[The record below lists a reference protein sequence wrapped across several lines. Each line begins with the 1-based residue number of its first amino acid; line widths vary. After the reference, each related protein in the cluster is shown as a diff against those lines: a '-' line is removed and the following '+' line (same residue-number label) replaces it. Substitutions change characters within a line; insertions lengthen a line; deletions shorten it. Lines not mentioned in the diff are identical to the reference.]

1 MRGLRSLLAAAACCV
16 PGIPACAAAS
26 LQCTL
31 QPPRPVLGHAVHW
44 EIRARD
50 LPPIP
55 MLSAPRLG
63 GDWLLQ
69 RQGSERSGDAAGHS
83 TQTLRLVLYPLASG
97 ALSLPAVRAGSLGC
111 PQRRVRIA
119 DSEPGQA
126 PLYLAAHALAARPVV
141 GQALRVDLDIGA
153 GGALDWR
160 PVRTGSDDG
169 VLRAVSTVSTEVQ
182 VGGRRI
188 AVQRQSWSYTPTRAG
203 TATIRFGLLRA
214 TPFGKLRV
222 YRVAPLRMQVA
233 GLPAYWPA
241 DAAVGRARL
250 RIEPA
255 PRRLDVGAAGVLRA
269 SLSGAQIGRA
279 ELLRLL
285 ARSARRVDP
294 ALRMDPPR
302 VSLDPA
308 SAHALAAVWDI
319 EWPFRVLRGGAARY
333 PRLRV
338 PYYDPLRGAPQ
349 LAVADWGAL
358 RVHDPRPLRLLEAC
372 ALVGGAVLLLALL
385 RAGVL
390 AARAGLVRARWHRIA
405 RRGDA
410 RALLHAWHE
419 AAARGD
425 PRTRTLRGWVDA
437 QRGAWAASQQPAI
450 ERLVADCER
459 QWYARPTPRAT
470 RARVPQQAQPGNP

>member
-188 AVQRQSWSYTPTRAG
+188 AVQRQNWSYTPTRAG

-222 YRVAPLRMQVA
+222 YAVAPLRLQVGA
-233 GLPAYWPA
+233 LPAYWPA
-241 DAAVGRARL
+241 DAAVGHARL

-255 PRRLDVGAAGVLRA
+255 PRRLDLGATTVLRA
-269 SLSGAQIGRA
+269 RLSGAQIGRA
-279 ELLRLL
+279 QLLRLL
-285 ARSARRVDP
+285 AASARRVGN
-294 ALRMDPPR
+294 ALRMYPPR
-302 VSLDPA
+302 VSLDPD

-319 EWPFRVLRGGAARY
+319 EWPLRVLRGGRVHY
-333 PRLRV
+333 PRLRI
-338 PYYDPLRGAPQ
+338 PYFDPRRGAPE
-349 LAVADWGAL
+349 LAVADWGDL
-358 RVHDPRPLRLLEAC
+358 RVHDPRPLRVLETC
-372 ALVGGAVLLLALL
+372 GLVGGVVLLLALL
-385 RAGVL
+385 RASLL
-390 AARAGLVRARWHRIA
+390 AARAGLARARWRRIA
-405 RRGDA
+405 ERGDEQ
-410 RALLHAWHE
+410 ALLRAWRE
-419 AAARGD
+419 AAACGD
-425 PRTRTLRGWVDA
+425 PRARTLRAWVHA

-450 ERLVADCER
+450 ERLVAACER
-459 QWYARPTPRAT
+459 QCYARPS
-470 RARVPQQAQPGNP
+470 RARVPQQAQPGNQ

>member
-50 LPPIP
+50 LPPMP
-55 MLSAPRLG
+55 MLRAPRLG
-63 GDWLLQ
+63 DDWLLQ

-126 PLYLAAHALAARPVV
+126 RQYLAAHALAAQPVV

-153 GGALDWR
+153 GGALDWQ
-160 PVRTGSDDG
+160 PVRASSDDG
-169 VLRAVSTVSTEVQ
+169 LLRPVSTVSTEVM
-182 VGGRRI
+182 VDGRRI

-214 TPFGKLRV
+214 TPFGNLRV

-233 GLPAYWPA
+233 ELPAFWPT
-241 DAAVGRARL
+241 DAAVGQARL

-269 SLSGAQIGRA
+269 RLSGAQLGRA

-285 ARSARRVDP
+285 AQSARRVDP

-319 EWPFRVLRGGAARY
+319 EWPFRVLHSGAARY
-333 PRLRV
+333 PRLRI
-338 PYYDPLRGAPQ
+338 PCYDPRRGAPE

-358 RVHDPRPLRLLEAC
+358 RVHDPRPLRLLKAC
-372 ALVGGAVLLLALL
+372 ALVGGVVLLLALL

-390 AARAGLVRARWHRIA
+390 TTRDSLRRARWHRIGE
-405 RRGDA
+405 RGDA
-410 RALLHAWHE
+410 QALLRAWR
-419 AAARGD
+419 AAVARGD
-425 PRTRTLRGWVDA
+425 SRTLTLRGWVDA
-437 QRGAWAASQQPAI
+437 QRGTWAASQQPVI
-450 ERLVADCER
+450 ESLVARIEQQC
-459 QWYARPTPRAT
+459 YARPQHMP
-470 RARVPQQAQPGNP
+470 